1 MGGIKVGD
9 GSREVCGWFM
19 LTPSSALSHL
29 LHFGCQVSLQMKNR
43 VIIAAA
49 IFKTSPMFQAQYW
62 VGLCTNSRSIPT

>member
-1 MGGIKVGD
+1 MVHVDSFKY
-9 GSREVCGWFM
+9 
-19 LTPSSALSHL
+19 ALSHL

-62 VGLCTNSRSIPT
+62 AVYVQTHKSIPMNGIMTWS